1 MSRAVRQIALVLLLA
16 GATVTIA
23 DEGDGVTVRRCRG
36 SQLTG
41 SSADELRK
49 LAVEL
54 VQSSNFNTAAHPKVL
69 NQGVAAIQDQYRRAV
84 AIDCL
89 IVTYDRAVKIRTVGG
104 DVSVVEIVIG
114 LGREQADALFTIDES
129 SRVVAHG
136 KYSGKVAVELR
147 KTAPPLPGYRA
158 PNS

>member
-1 MSRAVRQIALVLLLA
+1 MLLVATAVPVGHAQIDAVN
-16 GATVTIA
+16 
-23 DEGDGVTVRRCRG
+23 VRRCRG
-36 SQLTG
+36 PQPTG

-49 LAVEL
+49 LAIEL

-69 NQGVAAIQDQYRRAV
+69 NLSVTAIQDQYRRAV
-84 AIDCL
+84 AGDCL
-89 IVTYDRAVKIRTVGG
+89 IVSFERATRLKTVGG

-129 SRVVAHG
+129 ARVVVHG
-136 KYSGKVAVELR
+136 KYSGKVAIELR
-147 KTAPPLPGYRA
+147 RTAPSTPGSRP